1 MATNGRNRVGDRFVQ
16 FQRKFLHSAQISA
29 LALPSR
35 WLLVE
40 LQGMFNGTNNGTL
53 FLSVRDAAARLSLVD
68 LKAAR
73 KAFDELIQLGLISE
87 AIGASFSIKA
97 DEVSRARAWRLN
109 WLEKGGLENLRP
121 VDCAL
126 LSKKQNTRLFRRS
139 HVLKRYVKNYVQ
151 GDFAVANSNTLEVRI
166 AHSGQCREEK
176 SATCLSENGGF
187 VPISNE
193 ENPTAHIVPLGS
205 GRDGEISATTIHPE
219 THLVGRPL
227 E

>member
-1 MATNGRNRVGDRFVQ
+1 MSRRRNRQTTTNGRNRVGGRFVQ
-16 FQRKFLHSAQISA
+16 FQRSFLHSAQVSA

-73 KAFDELIQLGLISE
+73 KAFDELVQMGLISE
-87 AIGASFSIKA
+87 AIGASFSIKT

-126 LSKKQNTRLFRRS
+126 LSKKQNARLFRRS
-139 HVLKRYVKNYVQ
+139 RVLKRYVKNYVQ
-151 GDFAVANSNTLEVRI
+151 GDFAVANSNTVDARI
-166 AHSGQCREEK
+166 AHSDQRGVEL
-176 SATCLSENGGF
+176 STPYLSENG
-187 VPISNE
+187 
-193 ENPTAHIVPLGS
+193 
-205 GRDGEISATTIHPE
+205 
-219 THLVGRPL
+219 
-227 E
+227 